1 MAGVAVSRVGEAP
14 AFHVVTAPD
23 LAATERTLW
32 RAASLSKI
40 VTARTLE
47 AIGGPGVWDLGAA
60 EVLDWPLRHPLFPT
74 APVTLGMIASHQ
86 SGLTDAAGYAVPAH
100 VTLEGWM
107 AQAGKGAWLAHPPG
121 GFLHYCNL
129 GFVLLAAA
137 AERLGGGRFDLL
149 ARRHVLDPL
158 GIEGGF
164 AWSGIAPERRGDRL
178 PAYRRSPDGFVP
190 QIDAEVAP
198 DGLSGPDGTA
208 PALLSPGENPAPLSP
223 QGGLRLSL
231 LGALQLAQSLQ
242 GQSVRRFWTPTLG
255 PGDYGDGFLESTGP
269 GLLVF
274 DDPAFYPRPL
284 VGHFANAYGIV
295 AGAWHDRL
303 AGTSFAYVLNGLPE
317 GDENDAWRPEELA
330 IFDAVARAL

>member
-1 MAGVAVSRVGEAP
+1 MAGIALARAGGAP
-14 AFHVVTAPD
+14 EVHIVTAPG
-23 LAATERTLW
+23 LSATGRTLW

-47 AIGGPGVWDLGAA
+47 AVGSPGIWDRDASEALAF
-60 EVLDWPLRHPLFPT
+60 PLRHPRFPD
-74 APVTLGMIASHQ
+74 APITLGMIASHQ
-86 SGLTDAAGYAVPAH
+86 SGLTDAAGYSIPAS
-100 VTLEGWM
+100 TALEAWLHE
-107 AQAGKGAWLAHPPG
+107 AEQGAWLPHPPG

-137 AERLGGGRFDLL
+137 AERIGQERFDLL

-158 GIEGGF
+158 GVEGGF
-164 AWSGIAPERRGDRL
+164 AWSGVPPDRRADRL
-178 PAYRRSPDGFVP
+178 PAFRRGPDGFAP
-190 QIDAEVAP
+190 QIDATVAP
-198 DGLSGPDGTA
+198 DGPSGTDGTA
-208 PALLSPGENPAPLSP
+208 PALRPLGENPAPLSP

-231 LGALQLAQSLQ
+231 LGALRLAQSLE
-242 GQSVRRFWTPTLG
+242 GQPVRRFWTPTLG
-255 PGDYGDGFLESTGP
+255 PGDYGEGFLESTGP

-284 VGHFANAYGIV
+284 VGHFANAYGIL

-303 AGTSFAYVLNGLPE
+303 RGASFAYVLNGLPE
-317 GDENDAWRPEELA
+317 GDEDDAWHPEELA

>member
-1 MAGVAVSRVGEAP
+1 MAGVALARPGEPP
-14 AFHVVTAPD
+14 AFHVATAPGI
-23 LAATERTLW
+23 AATERTLW

-47 AIGGPGVWDLGAA
+47 AVAGEEVWNRDASEALGF
-60 EVLDWPLRHPLFPT
+60 PLRHPRFPQ
-74 APVTLGMIASHQ
+74 APVTLGMLASHQ
-86 SGLTDAAGYAVPAH
+86 SGLTDAAGYAVPAGI
-100 VTLEGWM
+100 TLEAWL
-107 AQAGKGAWLAHPPG
+107 AEAGQGAWLVHPPG

-129 GFVLLAAA
+129 GYVLLAAA
-137 AERLGGGRFDLL
+137 AERLGGDRFDLL

-164 AWSGIAPERRGDRL
+164 AWSGVAPERRAERV
-178 PAYRRSPDGFVP
+178 PAFRRSPQGFLPQVDDAVTPEGPSSNDGEP
-190 QIDAEVAP
+190 
-198 DGLSGPDGTA
+198 L
-208 PALLSPGENPAPLSP
+208 ALRSPGENPAPLSP

-231 LGALQLAQSLQ
+231 EGALRLARSLE
-242 GQSVRRFWTPTLG
+242 GRPVHRLWTPMSG

-284 VGHFANAYGIV
+284 VGHFASAYGLL
-295 AGAWHDRL
+295 AGAWHDPL
-303 AGTSFAYVLNGLPE
+303 ARASFAYVLNGLPL
-317 GDENDAWRPEELA
+317 GDEDDAWHPEERA